1 MSKLNLRILS
11 ILLSLGLAA
20 CQSTPPEATPE
31 PQVVIAPKEA
41 AADVKPA
48 PEPKPDPE
56 QELYLQAIG
65 SAKKDKHKLAIQYLN
80 ELIKLNPEFRQVH
93 TSLGLALLQTN
104 QQEQAK
110 QAFKNAIKQDKSDAI
125 AYNHLAII
133 QRQEGLFK
141 PALENYNL
149 AIKADP
155 EYANAYLNLGIL
167 LDIYLQDLPKALE
180 QYLMFQKLTD
190 NKDERIEKWV
200 LDIKRRIEAKSK
212 KSKG

>member
-11 ILLSLGLAA
+11 ILLSLGLTA